1 MLLGL
6 SLGQMSEPLSTA
18 SVTTI
23 LGVPISRL
31 GFEDTIRL
39 CEERV
44 KKNAGGFVCF
54 TNVHTVTESTHN
66 ADLRKSLG
74 RAFLCAPDGLPLVWF
89 SKLKMKKISER
100 VCGPDFT
107 PAFLT
112 RFPNFHHGF
121 IGGQPGQAKNIIAR
135 FALDGV
141 SVDTPVR
148 PFSRENAIDDWN
160 QFLARFRAERPDSQ
174 FPDVVWIGL
183 GAPKQEL
190 WMNTISPLAPSTLF
204 FGVGAAFDFLTEGKT
219 RAPRWMQKS
228 GTEWIYRF
236 AQEPGRLWKRYL
248 IGNWT
253 FLKLGMRELFTDA
266 FKK

>member
-1 MLLGL
+1 
-6 SLGQMSEPLSTA
+6 MSEPLSTA

-44 KKNAGGFVCF
+44 KKGAGGFVCF

-66 ADLRKSLG
+66 TDLRGSLG
-74 RAFLCAPDGLPLVWF
+74 SAFLCAPDGLPLVWF
-89 SKLKMKKISER
+89 SKFKKNVITER

-107 PAFLT
+107 PAFLS
-112 RFPNFHHGF
+112 RFPKLHHGF
-121 IGGQPGQAKNIIAR
+121 IGGQPGQAQKIIER

-148 PFSRENAIDDWN
+148 SFSHENAIDDWN
-160 QFLARFRAERPDSQ
+160 HFLTRFRAERPGIQ
-174 FPDVVWIGL
+174 FPDTVWIGL

-190 WMNTISPLAPSTLF
+190 WMNAIAPLAPSTLF
-204 FGVGAAFDFLTEGKT
+204 FGVGAAFDFLTETKT

-228 GTEWIYRF
+228 GTEWIYRL
-236 AQEPGRLWKRYL
+236 AQEPGRLWQRYL
-248 IGNWT
+248 IGNLT
-253 FLKLGMRELFTDA
+253 FLKLGMCELFMEA